1 MLQLERLND
10 REESMRVILE
20 NLSKAIRCAMPGIVH
35 SYNSVQGTCV
45 IQLAIESRT
54 LDADGDVT
62 FEPIALLNDVP
73 VNYMGGGQFVTTY
86 PIQPGDEALVIFS
99 DRCIDSWW
107 QSGGVQIPADLR
119 MHDISDGFAII
130 GPRSLAKSIPNVST
144 TTAQFRS
151 LDGSTFFEIASGQ
164 VANVVAPNGVN
175 ITGPVNINGNVTVT
189 GAVMATQEITAKS
202 SVALSTHLHGGVT
215 SGGSNTGAPIP

>member
-10 REESMRVILE
+10 REESMRVVLD
-20 NLSKAIRCAMPGIVH
+20 NLAMAIRCAMPGIVQ
-35 SYNSVQGTCV
+35 SYNPVKGTCV
-45 IQLAIESRT
+45 INLAIESRT
-54 LDADGDVT
+54 LNPDGSVT
-62 FEPIALLNDVP
+62 FTPISPISDVP
-73 VNYMGGGQFVTTY
+73 VAYMGGGQFVTTY

-107 QSGGVQIPADLR
+107 QSGGVQIPASLR
-119 MHDISDGFAII
+119 MHDISDGFAIV

-151 LDGSTFFEIASGQ
+151 LDGTTFFEVESGG
-164 VANVVAPNGVN
+164 VCNVVAPNGVN

-189 GAVMATQEITAKS
+189 GAVTATQEVTAKS

>member
-1 MLQLERLND
+1 MLQLERIND
-10 REESMRVILE
+10 REEANRVVLD
-20 NLSKAIRCAMPGIVH
+20 NLSKAIRCAMPGIVQ
-35 SYNSVQGTCV
+35 SYNPIQGTCV
-45 IQLAIESRT
+45 INLAIESRT
-54 LDADGDVT
+54 LNPDGSVT
-62 FEPIALLNDVP
+62 FAPISPISDVP
-73 VNYMGGGQFVTTY
+73 VVYMGGGAFVTTY

-151 LDGSTFFEIASGQ
+151 LDGTTFFE
-164 VANVVAPNGVN
+164 VATGGVCNVVAPNGVN
-175 ITGPVNINGNVTVT
+175 ITGPVNIKGNVTVT

-202 SVALSTHLHGGVT
+202 SVALSTHLHSGVS
-215 SGGSNTGAPIP
+215 SGGSDTGPPVV